1 MTEQRRGFLVGAA
14 AYTMWGSFPLYWPLL
29 EPGTPAEILAHRIVW
44 SMVTVLGL
52 LVIRRRVGSLRRATA
67 DRRSMLALV
76 VAAVVIGINWF
87 MFIYGVTS
95 GQVVETSLGYFINPL
110 VTVLIGVVILG
121 ERLRRLQWIA
131 LALALVAVLWLAVD
145 YGRPPWL
152 ALVLAFSFGTYGLA
166 KKKANAGAIEGLAVE
181 SAVLAPIALIY
192 LGFLHQ
198 IGQGNFGAHGAGH
211 TVLLMTT
218 GVVTAVPLLC
228 FGAAAT
234 RISLTT
240 IGMLQYITP
249 SLQFMVGVLY
259 YGEPMPTAR
268 WIGFVLVWVALAVLT
283 AESIANRRRVLRRA
297 ASAAAV

>member
-181 SAVLAPIALIY
+181 SAVLAPIALVY

-198 IGQGNFGAHGAGH
+198 MGQGNFGAHGAGH